1 MNKVVDIVDAVAQI
15 KDGDTILVGGFG
27 PKGYPGRLLRTLL
40 TQTTTKDFL
49 LVANAANPAFMSSLE
64 KLLKNRARGAIC
76 TFLRGSASAEKMYF
90 DKTLELTP
98 QGTFAER
105 LRAGGKG
112 IVAFYTP
119 VGPGTEVAQGKE
131 TLVIDGVEH
140 ILEKA
145 ITGDVALIRAT
156 QVDLDGNCF
165 MRGAVKNFTSLM
177 PAAAK
182 FTIVEAEELV
192 PVGAIPPDL
201 ITVPGKYINMIV
213 RG

>member
-1 MNKVVDIVDAVAQI
+1 MSKVVDIVDAVKQV
-15 KDGDTILVGGFG
+15 KDGDTVLVGGFG

-40 TQTTTKDFL
+40 TTTPTKDL
-49 LVANAANPAFMSSLE
+49 MLIQNAANPAFMSSLE
-64 KLLKNRARGAIC
+64 KLLKKRSRGAIC
-76 TFLRGSASAEKMYF
+76 TFLRGSGAAEKMYF
-90 DKTLELTP
+90 DKTLELIP

-112 IVAFYTP
+112 IAAFYTP
-119 VGPGTEVAQGKE
+119 VGPGTEVAEGKE
-131 TLVIDGVEH
+131 TAMFDGVEH

-145 ITGDVALIRAT
+145 ITGDIALVRASK
-156 QVDLDGNCF
+156 VDLDGNCF

-177 PAAAK
+177 PMAAK

-192 PVGAIPPDL
+192 QVGEIPPDL
-201 ITVPGKYINMIV
+201 ISVPGKYVNMIV

>member
-1 MNKVVDIVDAVAQI
+1 MSKVVDIVDAVKQV
-15 KDGDTILVGGFG
+15 KDGDTVLVGGFG

-40 TQTTTKDFL
+40 TQTSTKDL
-49 LVANAANPAFMSSLE
+49 MLIQNAANPAFMSSLE
-64 KLLKNRARGAIC
+64 KLMKSRARGGIV
-76 TFLRGSASAEKMYF
+76 TFLRGSTAAEKMYF
-90 DKTLELTP
+90 AKTLDLVP

-112 IVAFYTP
+112 IAAFYTP
-119 VGPGTEVAQGKE
+119 VGPGTEVAEGKE
-131 TLVIDGVEH
+131 TAVFDGVEH
-140 ILEKA
+140 ILEKG
-145 ITGDVALIRAT
+145 IFGDVALVRAT

-177 PAAAK
+177 PLAAK

-192 PVGAIPPDL
+192 PVGTIPQDL
-201 ITVPGKYINMIV
+201 ISVPGKYVNMVV